1 MSSDR
6 NERGS
11 TILEVVAAL
20 AVLSAL
26 GIGAWHAA
34 GVSLRLAARLK
45 ATIAADARMLQLDDG
60 LRGLAGRVLL
70 PYWAPDGIVRVAE
83 GELSVPWLDGDSS
96 KCMSL
101 EFQEGVLVLGDGET
115 CMRYRDF
122 QRVDFSPAVDDEH
135 HQYGVSVQGENA
147 DGRRFRITAR
157 FGSTPL
163 GSIPSP

>member
-1 MSSDR
+1 LSSNM

-34 GVSLRLAARLK
+34 GASLRLAARLR
-45 ATIAADARMLQLDDG
+45 ATIVADARMLQLDDG

-83 GELSVPWLDGDSS
+83 GQLSVPWLDGDSA

-101 EFQEGVLVLGDGET
+101 VFQEGVFVLGDGET

-122 QRVDFSPAVDDEH
+122 TRVDLSPAVDDEH
-135 HQYGVSVQGENA
+135 HQYGVSVEGEDA
-147 DGRRFRITAR
+147 AGRRFRIIAR